1 MFDLTQALAVAGLVG
16 SALIAGT
23 FYAFSTFVMP
33 ALARLAP
40 ARGIEA
46 MQTINV
52 TVMHPSVMGVF
63 FGTVLVS
70 IAAVILG
77 ATDLA
82 APHAAALI
90 AGGLLYAVGTFLVTG
105 VGNVPLNNALAAVEP
120 ESEAGARLW
129 ADYLKRWTRLN
140 HLRTAAATAATV
152 AFALALAA

>member
-1 MFDLTQALAVAGLVG
+1 MIDFDQALPAAGLIG

-33 ALARLAP
+33 ALARLSP
-40 ARGIEA
+40 AKGIEA

-63 FGTVLVS
+63 FGTALLSVV
-70 IAAVILG
+70 AVVFG
-77 ATDLA
+77 ALDLA
-82 APHAAALI
+82 APGAAALM
-90 AGGLLYAVGTFLVTG
+90 AGGLLYGLGTFLVTG

-120 ESEAGARLW
+120 GSDAGARLW
-129 ADYLKRWTRLN
+129 SDYLVRWTRLN
-140 HLRTAAATAATV
+140 HLRTAAATAATF